1 MTMDSFPAPGGA
13 AADLSNGAGSDFAAA
28 ANDAGFEIRAAGLDE
43 AARAAGAN
51 PRPRPKI
58 RTGDAMSVIDRSEPR
73 MAPYPH
79 PLGSLISDITPD
91 VGELTRL
98 MQKVALVWGNK
109 GRIGSNELTVRL

>member
-1 MTMDSFPAPGGA
+1 MTMDSFPAPGDA

-28 ANDAGFEIRAAGLDE
+28 ANDAGFEINAAGLDE
-43 AARAAGAN
+43 AAKAAGAN

-79 PLGSLISDITPD
+79 PLGTLVSDGAPD
-91 VGELTRL
+91 LRELTRL
-98 MQKVALVWGNK
+98 IPKVALVWENK
-109 GRIGSNELTVRL
+109 G